1 MTEILISSQ
10 IYNKPQFRQMCGE
23 PLEELHCNGQHG
35 VMWAYRPYT
44 IGRITPADGG
54 LIAPLLCANP
64 KNIHAL
70 SATLGQDNVVGVSKV
85 MVMLRDSTAALA
97 GSAASVHAARGNT
110 FTAAV
115 RHYQDTV
122 LAYHDVMHGKG
133 APGVTLASAGQAI
146 HAASAN
152 LQKKFQYELWMT
164 SLSQK
169 SAPSKGTALTN
180 STRAMNIA
188 RSSHHIQKLQLTSV
202 TQATA
207 LARFSKYGKVLG
219 NGLVLVDVGSR
230 VGNIHNEYKADGD
243 WERELF
249 IESSS
254 FVASAWAGSAT
265 VGAGSTAL
273 MFLTIATP
281 VGWVGLIVVAAAAS
295 MGMNYMVKERSGG
308 WYDKIMEK
316 VNSW

>member
-23 PLEELHCNGQHG
+23 PLEDLHCNGQHG

-44 IGRITPADGG
+44 IGRLSPADGG
-54 LIAPLLCANP
+54 LITPLLCANP
-64 KNIHAL
+64 RNIHAL
-70 SATLGQDNVVGVSKV
+70 SATLGQDNVVGVSKS

-110 FTAAV
+110 FTASV
-115 RHYQDTV
+115 QHYQNALLT
-122 LAYHDVMHGKG
+122 YRDVVHGKS
-133 APGVTLASAGQAI
+133 APGVTPASAGQAI
-146 HAASAN
+146 HAVFAN
-152 LQKKFQYELWMT
+152 MQQRFQYELKIT
-164 SLSQK
+164 ALSQK
-169 SAPSKGTALTN
+169 GSSRKGTPLTN

-188 RSSHHIQKLQLTSV
+188 RSSRHIQKLQLTSV

-207 LARFSKYGKVLG
+207 LGRFSKYGKVLG

-254 FVASAWAGSAT
+254 FALSAVAGGLTVYAGTAALTFIT
-265 VGAGSTAL
+265 V
-273 MFLTIATP
+273 ATP
-281 VGWVGLIVVAAAAS
+281 VGWVGLIIISAAAS
-295 MGMNYMVKERSGG
+295 MGMNSIVKEDAGDT
-308 WYDKIMEK
+308 YDSIISWI
-316 VNSW
+316 NSL